1 MQNSEFYHQ
10 NTLTIDYSA
19 VTIIMTGKSNLK
31 IFYLIVTNKEKR
43 MKYSK
48 IIAVIVATLIT
59 SISAMA
65 YEFAPLGHES
75 IGMGGAGVANADE
88 SLAGYYNPAL
98 LADGSGMEISIGGG
112 VSVQENNIGKNIDR
126 LSALNASTLTN
137 SFGSAFDGTSKPIF
151 SVQDNANLI
160 EVQSILNSFASDN
173 GLAVGVEGNAS
184 ASFGNI
190 AIGAFV
196 TGNAGGKAFV
206 SKTNT
211 DYIFV
216 NKNVTV
222 AGQTGDIYYKYNPA
236 VPGNNITYNVVLAAG
251 GASVD
256 PYLGAPPAGL
266 TYDAALTPALY
277 NNTSIQAGL
286 NDTNKTYIKL
296 TGIAVVEA
304 PLSYAT
310 TVGLPL
316 LGDIKVGGSIKAM
329 MGTTYDQNINVDTD
343 SGQIKDDLKNA
354 KKTSTQLGVD
364 LGVLYHAMGMNIGVV
379 GKNLNSPKFK
389 TISGA
394 EITIKPS
401 YRAGVS
407 TNLPLGIKFAADY
420 DINKTQLLDGKDVQ
434 WLGGGVSF
442 KLPLLSFIKLSAGAM
457 SNVANPS
464 DFGVVYTGGL
474 QTDLWICKLNVS
486 GQMSQKKGQYDG
498 KEIPKYMKVNGS
510 LIFNW

>member
-1 MQNSEFYHQ
+1 
-10 NTLTIDYSA
+10 
-19 VTIIMTGKSNLK
+19 
-31 IFYLIVTNKEKR
+31 

-48 IIAVIVATLIT
+48 IIAIIAATLIT

-98 LADGSGMEISIGGG
+98 LANGSGMEVSVGGG
-112 VSVQENNIGKNIDR
+112 VSIQENNIGKNIDR
-126 LSALNASTLTN
+126 LSSLGASSLAN
-137 SFGSAFDGTSKPIF
+137 SFGASFNGTAKPTF
-151 SVQDNANLI
+151 TATQNANLI
-160 EVQSILNSFASDN
+160 EVQSILNSFASNN

-190 AIGAFV
+190 AFGAFA
-196 TGNAGGKAFV
+196 TGNAGGRAVV

-211 DYIFV
+211 DYVFL

-222 AGQTGDIYYKYNPA
+222 GATTGDIYYKYNPSIPA
-236 VPGNNITYNVVLAAG
+236 NNITYNVVSG
-251 GASVD
+251 GVSVD
-256 PYLGAPPAGL
+256 PYALGGRPAGL
-266 TYDAALTPALY
+266 TYDPLLTQAVY
-277 NNTSIQAGL
+277 NATSIQAGL
-286 NDTNKTYIKL
+286 NDKSKTYIRL
-296 TGIAVVEA
+296 TGVGVVEA

-316 LGDIKVGGSIKAM
+316 IGDINVGGSIKAM
-329 MGTTYDQNINVDTD
+329 VGTTYDQNISIDTD

-389 TISGA
+389 TIFGN
-394 EITIKPS
+394 EIAIKPS

-407 TNLPLGIKFAADY
+407 TELFKGVKFAADY
-420 DINKTQLLDGKDVQ
+420 DINKAQLLDGTDVQ
-434 WLGGGVSF
+434 WLGGGIKA
-442 KLPLLSFIKLSAGAM
+442 KLFWDFLQISAGAM

-464 DFGVVYTGGL
+464 SLGAVYTGGL
-474 QTDLWICKLNVS
+474 QTDFWICKLNVS

-498 KEIPKYMKVNGS
+498 KEVPKYMKVNGS